1 MARLQRAQC
10 SVLHAHD
17 ATHTPLLAAVKSVVL
32 VLLCAPLACPLS
44 PPAVSKYSIVTSNPT
59 AEETYA
65 AEQLQHWL
73 ERACGC
79 TVPITDARA
88 EVPSASPQLA
98 VGYTAALALVT
109 AAGGPSLNTSG
120 LGQEGFVVWGDD
132 STFSLAV
139 TGGESAPRCVSP
151 CAPTVCLPRSLPASL
166 AACHPGYLPAC
177 THACLST
184 CLYVDLPACLP
195 VNLPFWS
202 YIFFMTRVSLLLH
215 ARVLA
220 SLAFSNEICLLTL
233 EIFFWCFAHAAG
245 ASTESTVCWSVWG
258 LGFGT
263 PMQRPCQC

>member
-1 MARLQRAQC
+1 MPDDPHFGKRVTVKSCCWPCRCVFLVGVAVVRQSQVDGAQSPVRCKRRQVRSLGHRNGWDMARMQRARC
-10 SVLHAHD
+10 SVMQTHN

-44 PPAVSKYSIVTSNPT
+44 PPDVSKYSIVIANPT

-88 EVPSASPQLA
+88 EVSTASPQLA
-98 VGYTAALALVT
+98 VGYAAALALVT

-132 STFSLAV
+132 SSFSLAV

-151 CAPTVCLPRSLPASL
+151 CAPTDCLPPSLPTSCL
-166 AACHPGYLPAC
+166 ATCHILGTSQPAC
-177 THACLST
+177 MH
-184 CLYVDLPACLP
+184 ACLP
-195 VNLPFWS
+195 VC
-202 YIFFMTRVSLLLH
+202 M
-215 ARVLA
+215 
-220 SLAFSNEICLLTL
+220 
-233 EIFFWCFAHAAG
+233 
-245 ASTESTVCWSVWG
+245 
-258 LGFGT
+258 
-263 PMQRPCQC
+263 